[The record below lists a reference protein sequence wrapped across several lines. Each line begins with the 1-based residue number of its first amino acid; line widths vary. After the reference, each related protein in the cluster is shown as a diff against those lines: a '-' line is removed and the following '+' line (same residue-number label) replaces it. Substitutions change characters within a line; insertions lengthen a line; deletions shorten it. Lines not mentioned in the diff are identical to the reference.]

1 MKEAWKTALAST
13 ASLLVLLLWWAWAT
27 RAGGIEKSV
36 LPSPLD
42 VAGALHAGLVDGTLH
57 IHIGAT
63 ARAALAGLA
72 IGVSLGVATGACIVL
87 LPWLGPF
94 LLPVV
99 TAMQSVPKVAL
110 APLIVAYLGF
120 GLASKV
126 FTAAL
131 LAFFPAFLAAV
142 NGLQAADRSHLE
154 LMRACSASPLHTL
167 WHVRLPAAA
176 PYLFAALQVAVVF
189 SLIGVVVSEFI
200 AATEGLGYVIKARSL
215 ELDVS
220 MMFAAIV
227 VLCAMGVVAGLLVRL
242 AQRHAVFW
250 DLSSRS

>member
-1 MKEAWKTALAST
+1 MKDAWKTVLASAMT
-13 ASLLVLLLWWAWAT
+13 LGVLLLWWAWAT
-27 RAGGIEKSV
+27 RTGGLDKSV

-42 VAGALHAGLVDGTLH
+42 VAGALKAGLVGGTLH
-57 IHIGAT
+57 AHIWAT
-63 ARAALAGLA
+63 GRAALAGLG
-72 IGVSLGVATGACIVL
+72 IGVTLGVACGALVVL
-87 LPWLGPF
+87 VRWLEPF

-99 TAMQSVPKVAL
+99 TGMQSIPKVAL

-142 NGLQAADRSHLE
+142 AGLRAADRAHLD
-154 LMRACSASPLHTL
+154 LMRACSASPLHAL
-167 WHVRLPAAA
+167 WHVRIPAAA

-200 AATEGLGYVIKARSL
+200 AATAGLGYVIKARSL

-227 VLCAMGVVAGLLVRL
+227 VLCAMGVGAGLLVRL

-250 DLSSRS
+250 QRT

>member
-1 MKEAWKTALAST
+1 MKDVWKTALASLAT
-13 ASLLVLLLWWAWAT
+13 LAVLTLLWAWST
-27 RAGGIEKSV
+27 RTGGLQKSV

-42 VAGALHAGLVDGTLH
+42 VAGALKTGLIDGTLH
-57 IHIGAT
+57 THIMAT
-63 ARAALAGLA
+63 GRAALAGLT
-72 IGVSLGVATGACIVL
+72 LGVALGVAAGALVVL
-87 LPWLGPF
+87 VPLLEMF

-120 GLASKV
+120 GPASKI
-126 FTAAL
+126 FTAAM

-142 NGLQAADRSHLE
+142 AGLRSADRGHLD
-154 LMRACSASPLHTL
+154 LLRACSASPWHAL
-167 WHVRLPAAA
+167 WNVRLPAAA

-220 MMFAAIV
+220 MMFAAIL
-227 VLCAMGVVAGLLVRL
+227 VLCAMGVAGGLLVRL
-242 AQRHAVFW
+242 SQQRLVFW
-250 DLSSRS
+250 QRG

>member
-1 MKEAWKTALAST
+1 MKDAAKSVLSAVVALLLLTAL
-13 ASLLVLLLWWAWAT
+13 WAAFT
-27 RAGGIEKSV
+27 GPGGLDRSV
-36 LPSPLD
+36 LPSPTD
-42 VAGALHAGLVDGTLH
+42 VAGALKSGLVGGTLH
-57 IHIGAT
+57 AHILAT
-63 ARAALAGLA
+63 GRAALLGLA
-72 IGVSLGVATGACIVL
+72 VGVSLGIAAGALIVL
-87 LPWLGPF
+87 VPVLEMF

-126 FTAAL
+126 FTAAM

-142 NGLQAADRSHLE
+142 NGLRSVDRAQLD
-154 LMRACSASPLHTL
+154 LLRACSASPMYTL
-167 WHVRLPAAA
+167 WHVRVPAAA

-220 MMFAAIV
+220 MMFAAIL
-227 VLCAMGVVAGLLVRL
+227 VLCAMGVLGGLLVRVV
-242 AQRHAVFW
+242 QRRLVFW
-250 DLSSRS
+250 RAS

>member
-1 MKEAWKTALAST
+1 MKDAAKTFA
-13 ASLLVLLLWWAWAT
+13 ASLVTLAVLVTLWWWLT
-27 RAGGIEKSV
+27 LPGGFEKSV

-42 VAGALHAGLVDGTLH
+42 VAGALRAGLVDGTLH
-57 IHIGAT
+57 PHIAAT

-72 IGVSLGVATGACIVL
+72 LGVALGVAAGSMVVL
-87 LPWLGPF
+87 VPVLEMF

-99 TAMQSVPKVAL
+99 TAMQSIPKVAL

-120 GLASKV
+120 GIASKI

-142 NGLQAADRSHLE
+142 AGLRSADRAHLD
-154 LMRACSASPLHTL
+154 LFRACSASPLRTL

-176 PYLFAALQVAVVF
+176 PFLFGALQVAVVF

-200 AATEGLGYVIKARSL
+200 AATQGLGFVIKARSL

-220 MMFAAIV
+220 MMFAAII
-227 VLCAMGVVAGLLVRL
+227 VLCAMGAGAGLLVRL
-242 AQRHAVFW
+242 LQRRIVFWRHA
-250 DLSSRS
+250 

>member
-1 MKEAWKTALAST
+1 MKEVWKTLLGCA
-13 ASLLVLLLWWAWAT
+13 ASLVLIGLLWAWAT
-27 RAGGIEKSV
+27 GAGGLQKSV

-57 IHIGAT
+57 PHMAAT

-72 IGVSLGVATGACIVL
+72 TGVALGMAGGSFVVL
-87 LPWLGPF
+87 VPRIEPFVLPL
-94 LLPVV
+94 V

-120 GLASKV
+120 GMASKV

-131 LAFFPAFLAAV
+131 LAFFPVFLGTVA
-142 NGLQAADRSHLE
+142 GLRSADRSL
-154 LMRACSASPLHTL
+154 LDMMRACNATALHVL

-176 PYLFAALQVAVVF
+176 PYLFAALQVSVVF

-220 MMFAAIV
+220 MMFAAIA
-227 VLCAMGVVAGLLVRL
+227 VLCAMGVGAGLLVRV
-242 AQRHAVFW
+242 AQRRAVFW
-250 DLSSRS
+250 RSD

>member
-1 MKEAWKTALAST
+1 MKDAAKTMLGST
-13 ASLLVLLLWWAWAT
+13 CSLLALGLLWWWAT
-27 RAGGIEKSV
+27 HAGGFDKSV
-36 LPSPLD
+36 LPSPAD
-42 VAGALHAGLVDGTLH
+42 VGGALQAGLFGGSLYPHILATGRAAIAGLALGVGIGIAAGALVVLVP
-57 IHIGAT
+57 
-63 ARAALAGLA
+63 
-72 IGVSLGVATGACIVL
+72 L
-87 LPWLGPF
+87 LQLF

-99 TAMQSVPKVAL
+99 TAMQSIPKVAL

-126 FTAAL
+126 FTAAM

-142 NGLQAADRSHLE
+142 AGLRAADRAHLE
-154 LMRACSASPLHTL
+154 LLRACSASPLHTL
-167 WHVRLPAAA
+167 WNVRLPAAA

-220 MMFAAIV
+220 MMFAAIL
-227 VLCAMGVVAGLLVRL
+227 VLCAMGVAGGLMVRL
-242 AQRHAVFW
+242 LQHHVVFW
-250 DLSSRS
+250 RRG

>member
-1 MKEAWKTALAST
+1 MKDAWKTALGCA
-13 ASLLVLLLWWAWAT
+13 ASLLLIVGLWSWAVQ
-27 RAGGIEKSV
+27 AGGLQRSV
-36 LPSPLD
+36 LPSPTD
-42 VAGALHAGLVDGTLH
+42 VLGALRAGLVDGTLH
-57 IHIGAT
+57 VHIAAT

-72 IGVSLGVATGACIVL
+72 LGVSLGVAAGACVVL
-87 LPWLGPF
+87 LPRIEPF
-94 LLPVV
+94 VLPLV

-131 LAFFPAFLAAV
+131 LAFFPAFLGAV
-142 NGLQAADRSHLE
+142 AGLRAADRGLLD
-154 LMRACSASPLHTL
+154 LMRACDASA
-167 WHVRLPAAA
+167 WHVLWNVRVPAAA

-220 MMFAAIV
+220 MMFAAIA
-227 VLCAMGVVAGLLVRL
+227 VLCAMGVAGGLAVRV
-242 AQRHAVFW
+242 AQRRAVFW
-250 DLSSRS
+250 RGD

>member
-1 MKEAWKTALAST
+1 MKEAWKTALASGAT
-13 ASLLVLLLWWAWAT
+13 LLLLLLWWAWAT
-27 RAGGIEKSV
+27 RTGGLDKSV
-36 LPSPLD
+36 LPSPAD
-42 VAGALHAGLVDGTLH
+42 VAGALKAGLVDGTLH
-57 IHIGAT
+57 AHIRAT
-63 ARAALAGLA
+63 AGAALAGLC
-72 IGVSLGVATGACIVL
+72 LGVALGIAAGSLVVL
-87 LPWLGPF
+87 APVLEPF
-94 LLPVV
+94 VLPVV
-99 TAMQSVPKVAL
+99 TAMQSIPKVAL

-142 NGLQAADRSHLE
+142 NGLRAADRAHLD
-154 LMRACSASPLHTL
+154 LMRASSASPLHAL

-227 VLCAMGVVAGLLVRL
+227 VLCAMGVGAGLLVRL

-250 DLSSRS
+250 HRM

>member
-1 MKEAWKTALAST
+1 MKDGWKTVAASS
-13 ASLLVLLLWWAWAT
+13 ASFVVLVLLWAWVSH
-27 RAGGIEKSV
+27 AGGLQKSV
-36 LPSPLD
+36 LPSPSD
-42 VAGALHAGLVDGTLH
+42 VAGALRAGLLDGTLH
-57 IHIGAT
+57 VHIRAT
-63 ARAALAGLA
+63 AQAALLGLLCGVAAGLA
-72 IGVSLGVATGACIVL
+72 MATLLVL
-87 LPWLGPF
+87 VPWLEPF
-94 LLPVV
+94 VLPLV

-120 GLASKV
+120 GLGSKV

-131 LAFFPAFLAAV
+131 LAFFPAFLGAMA
-142 NGLQAADRSHLE
+142 GLRSVDRAHLD
-154 LMRACSASPLHTL
+154 LMSACSAGRLHVL

-220 MMFAAIV
+220 MMFAAIS
-227 VLCAMGVVAGLLVRL
+227 VLCAMGVSAGLLVRL
-242 AQRHAVFW
+242 AQRKAVFW
-250 DLSSRS
+250 LRN